1 MTIIVDR
8 LLEVG
13 VTAVAAGATM
23 GAGFL
28 ALRLLVHG
36 IAVRLRAQ

>member
-1 MTIIVDR
+1 MALVMDR
-8 LLEVG
+8 VLEVG
-13 VTAVAAGATM
+13 VTLVAAGATM

-36 IAVRLRAQ
+36 ISVRLRA